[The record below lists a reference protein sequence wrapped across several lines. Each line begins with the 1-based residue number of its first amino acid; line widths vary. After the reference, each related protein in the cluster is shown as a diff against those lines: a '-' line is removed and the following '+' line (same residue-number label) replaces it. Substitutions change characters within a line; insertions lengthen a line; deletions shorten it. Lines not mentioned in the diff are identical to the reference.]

1 MTRQEFSLLTQ
12 REEPVLLD
20 GGTGSCLR
28 ERGMPVGVSTEWW
41 VYEHPD
47 VIGQLQREYADAGSQ
62 ILYAPT
68 FGANRATLKSAGLD
82 DRLEELNRT
91 LVRRTIENVGDRVIM
106 AGDIS
111 TTGKAMEPAG
121 TATYAELLAI
131 YEEQMRILADA
142 GVQLLVAET
151 LLAMDEAMVICDA
164 ARAVCELPLI
174 ITFTCEGDGNLYF
187 GGNVFEAAAALE
199 AMGVDAVGVN
209 CSVGPDQLAAVV
221 KTLPETVSITI
232 VVKPNAGMP
241 TITETGKAIYSMGA
255 EDFTR
260 HLLHLWDCGASVIGG
275 CCGTTPAYMRLLQE
289 AIARRM
295 LPGN

>member
-12 REEPVLLD
+12 KKEPVLLD

-28 ERGMPVGVSTEWW
+28 EHGMPVGVSTELWA
-41 VYEHPD
+41 YEHPD

-62 ILYAPT
+62 IIYAPT
-68 FGANRATLKSAGLD
+68 FGANRATLKNAGID

-91 LVRRTIENVGDRVIM
+91 LVRWTIENVGDRTLV

-111 TTGKAMEPAG
+111 TTGKAMEPLG

-164 ARAVCELPLI
+164 ARAVCDLPLI
-174 ITFTCEGDGNLYF
+174 ISFTCEGDGNLYF
-187 GGNVFEAAAALE
+187 GGSIFEAAAALE

-221 KTLPETVSITI
+221 KTLHETVSIPI
-232 VVKPNAGMP
+232 VAKPNAGMP
-241 TITETGKAIYSMGA
+241 LITETGKAVYSMGK
-255 EDFTR
+255 EDFAE
-260 HLLHLWDCGASVIGG
+260 HLLHLRDCGASVVGG
-275 CCGTTPAYMRLLQE
+275 CCGTTPEYIQYIKKSL
-289 AIARRM
+289 
-295 LPGN
+295 